1 MAITVSTAALCS
13 WASAADDLTLAPR
26 QGVLLLNNGEVIE
39 GMITPAGDRY
49 DVDLKDGQVYI
60 KRLEVARLCRDL
72 AECYAHKRGGIEEDR
87 VQDHLALTEWCL
99 RHGLLDL
106 AEKELGEARA
116 AEPKHPKIR
125 LLETRLSLAKT
136 APPVEEPAAT
146 TEKAISPEQLDSL
159 VRNLPV
165 GTMES
170 FTNNVQPMLLNHC
183 SKTGCHGPRST
194 NALRLERIAPN
205 RLAGRH
211 PTQRNLQ
218 AALMLVNRDKPEES
232 KLLQSPIRPHGTLK
246 VPVFTDREQA
256 QYRQLV
262 TWVYLAAGNREMAA
276 RPTLEERGAP
286 LPQTISRKD
295 QPAVPESIDVAPVE
309 VGPLEGGPAAPTQL
323 APAPAVQPADP
334 AAADAENPF
343 PDQAGTHGERAST
356 GVPVSWEK
364 LRGQALLRSSQKAG
378 DAAREFVPKDPFDPE
393 IFNRRFFGR

>member
-1 MAITVSTAALCS
+1 MSRTLFLAIFASTAALCP

-60 KRLEVARLCRDL
+60 KRVEVARLCRDL
-72 AECYAHKRGGIEEDR
+72 AECYAHKRGDIEEDR

-106 AEKELGEARA
+106 AEKELDEARA
-116 AEPKHPKIR
+116 AEPRHPKIR

-136 APPVEEPAAT
+136 APPAAQPASA
-146 TEKAISPEQLDSL
+146 TEKAISPEQLDSR

-218 AALMLVNRDKPEES
+218 AALTLVNRDKPEES

-262 TWVYLAAGNREMAA
+262 TWVYLVAGSRETAA

-286 LPQTISRKD
+286 LLQAISRKD
-295 QPAVPESIDVAPVE
+295 QPVLPEPV
-309 VGPLEGGPAAPTQL
+309 EGGPVAVTPTSL
-323 APAPAVQPADP
+323 T
-334 AAADAENPF
+334 AAAAALPGDPTAADSENPF
-343 PDQAGTHGERAST
+343 PDQAGPHGERPST

-378 DAAREFVPKDPFDPE
+378 ESAREFVPKDPFDPE